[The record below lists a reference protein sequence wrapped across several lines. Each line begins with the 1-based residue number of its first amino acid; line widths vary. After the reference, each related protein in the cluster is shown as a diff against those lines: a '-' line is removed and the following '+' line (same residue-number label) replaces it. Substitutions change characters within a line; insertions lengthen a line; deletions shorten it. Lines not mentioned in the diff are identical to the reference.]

1 MKVKKRDFLQLFK
14 FGLVGTF
21 NTLLDYGL
29 FYVFFAL
36 CNFNKNPA
44 QVLST
49 LLSMTNS
56 YFVNRYWTF
65 EKKGRVKKQEIWR
78 FLVVNLLSLSVTL
91 LCLNLFHDV
100 FRLHEIA
107 NSLFAS
113 VKISFVLSGDYEV
126 LFCKLVAIPFAWA
139 VNFLGNRFWVFSKNS
154 EKNCT

>member
-1 MKVKKRDFLQLFK
+1 MKVKKHDFLQLLK
-14 FGLVGTF
+14 FGFVGTF

-36 CNFNKNPA
+36 CNFNKNFA
-44 QVLST
+44 QILAT
-49 LLSMTNS
+49 ILAMTNS

-65 EKKGRVKKQEIWR
+65 EKKGRVRKGEIWR
-78 FLVVNLLSLSVTL
+78 FLVVNLLSLSITL

-107 NSLFAS
+107 NRLFAFLK
-113 VKISFVLSGDYEV
+113 VSFVLMGDSDV
-126 LFCKLVAIPFAWA
+126 LFCKLMAIPFAWA
-139 VNFLGNRFWVFSKNS
+139 VNFLGNRFWVFGKNS